1 MIKKEMMAV
10 IEELLNQR
18 FTLKEIEK
26 GFKRVLK
33 LFKETEK

>member
-1 MIKKEMMAV
+1 MIKKEMIAV

-26 GFKRVLK
+26 EFKRVLK
-33 LFKETEK
+33 LFKKMEK